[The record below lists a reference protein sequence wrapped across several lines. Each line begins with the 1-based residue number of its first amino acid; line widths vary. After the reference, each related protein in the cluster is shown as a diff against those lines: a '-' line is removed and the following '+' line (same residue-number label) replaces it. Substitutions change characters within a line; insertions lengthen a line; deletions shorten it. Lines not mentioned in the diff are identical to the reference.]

1 MRLAQ
6 RLLLKNY
13 GITHMTKLLGVG
25 IIGCGNISA
34 AYLQLA
40 PMFKGYKILSVADIN
55 MDNANAKAKEF
66 GVRAQTVEQLLQA
79 NDIDL
84 VINLTIPAAH
94 LEVSRKILEAGKHV
108 YSEKPF
114 VLSLAQAQE
123 LGAVA
128 KANNVRIGSA
138 PDTFMGASHQLARN
152 LADNGVIGDI
162 TSGTAVVMSSGM
174 EDWHPN
180 PDFFFLDGGGPI
192 LDLGPYYICTLV
204 QILGPVKKVASFTNS
219 ATKTRTIA
227 NGPRNGEII
236 PVETPTTIH
245 SVLYFENG
253 AIITLLASWDVCATT
268 HPIMELYGSKGTMSV
283 PDPNF
288 FGGIVTITEQ
298 ANDPVEKTWD
308 HPFAIPNF
316 EDTKANYRGAGLAD
330 MALSISANTPHRC
343 NEAFATH
350 VVEVMTAVLEAG
362 QAQEVMTMTTT
373 CQRPEAL
380 DPDQARALLV

>member
-1 MRLAQ
+1 
-6 RLLLKNY
+6 
-13 GITHMTKLLGVG
+13 MTKPLGVG

-40 PMFKGYKILSVADIN
+40 PMFKGYEILSVADIN
-55 MDNANAKAKEF
+55 MENATARADEF
-66 GVRAQTVEQLLQA
+66 GVRAETVDELLSA
-79 NDIDL
+79 NDVDL

-94 LEVSRKILEAGKHV
+94 VEVSRAILKAGKHV

-114 VLSLAQAQE
+114 VLSLAEAQE

-128 KANNVRIGSA
+128 QANNVRIGSA

-152 LADNGVIGDI
+152 LVDRGEIGSV
-162 TSGTAVVMSSGM
+162 TSGTAVVMSPGM

-180 PDFFFLDGGGPI
+180 PDFFFLKGAGPI
-192 LDLGPYYICTLV
+192 LDLGPYYICNLV
-204 QILGPVKKVASFTNS
+204 QILGPVKKVTSFTGS
-219 ATKTRTIA
+219 ASATRTIA

-236 PVETPTTIH
+236 PVKTPTTIH
-245 SVLYFENG
+245 ALLSFENG
-253 AIITLLASWDVCATT
+253 AIITLLASWDVFASN
-268 HPIMELYGSKGTMSV
+268 HPIMELYGTEGTMNV

-288 FGGIVTITEQ
+288 FGGVVTVTER
-298 ANDPVEKTWD
+298 AGDAVEKTWD

-316 EDTKANYRGAGLAD
+316 EENQANYRGAGLAD
-330 MALSISANTPHRC
+330 MALSISANTSHRC

-362 QAQEVMTMTTT
+362 ETGEVMTMTTT
-373 CQRPEAL
+373 CERPDAL
-380 DPDQARALLV
+380 VPDQARALLV